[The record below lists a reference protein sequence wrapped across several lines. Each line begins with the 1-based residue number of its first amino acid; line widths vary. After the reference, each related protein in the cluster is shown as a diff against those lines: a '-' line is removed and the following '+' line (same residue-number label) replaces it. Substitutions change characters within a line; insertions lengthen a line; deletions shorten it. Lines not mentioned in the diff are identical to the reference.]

1 MDPRVKEAKKPIKK
15 PLYEFPEWKTISE
28 KVREENESKIFRRLL
43 K

>member
-1 MDPRVKEAKKPIKK
+1 MDLRVKEAKLPEKK